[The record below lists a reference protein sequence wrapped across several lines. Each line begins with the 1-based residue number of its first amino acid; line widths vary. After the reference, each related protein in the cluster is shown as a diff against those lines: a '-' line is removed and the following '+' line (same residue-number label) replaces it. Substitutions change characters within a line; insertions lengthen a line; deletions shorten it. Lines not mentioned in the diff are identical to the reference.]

1 MRNKGILRLMAA
13 LMAVAL
19 CAAAF
24 SVTAFAYG
32 GDTAVAETTGGL
44 KLDTEENEPDDEAEA
59 GMDTAALT
67 GEDIAELLS
76 SLFGSQV
83 GITVTDDGIQI
94 AADTEE
100 TETTQTGIVTTNGG
114 NLNVRTGAG
123 LDNTALTQ
131 LPNGTTVEVIGKD
144 GDWIKILLPERVGYV
159 YSDYLTVSDAE
170 TEATGGG
177 SFSLSFNE
185 EELAALLELF
195 TGSLETG
202 GSAALTPDGN
212 LTLIDD
218 IGSATAAGKQFITVE
233 TKSGNVFYLIIDR
246 DDKGEETVHFLN
258 QVDEADLLAL
268 MDGEQAA
275 ETPIVCTCTDKCVAG
290 AVDTS
295 CPVCKNNMS
304 ECTGKE
310 AAANTEPEPDV
321 PEESVDEKKSGAG
334 ALLAVLL
341 ILAAG
346 GGAAAYFLV
355 LKPKKG
361 KKVPSDLDDLDL
373 EDEEEYL
380 NEDETEETE

>member
-13 LMAVAL
+13 LMAVVL

-123 LDNTALTQ
+123 LDNTAFTQ

-195 TGSLETG
+195 TGSLKTG

-268 MDGEQAA
+268 MEDGETAA
-275 ETPIVCTCTDKCVAG
+275 ANTAIVCTCTDKCVPG

-310 AAANTEPEPDV
+310 AVADTEPEPDV

-361 KKVPSDLDDLDL
+361 KKVPSDLDDFDL

-380 NEDETEETE
+380 SEDEGTN